1 MLKKTALSCAASPFA
16 AVPQRDCHQPLL
28 SQPRDLNS
36 ACQPYPFP
44 SALPNPTQ
52 TYLKFFSPRSH
63 LHPYH
68 NPSLL
73 KQMPNILSPTI

>member
-1 MLKKTALSCAASPFA
+1 
-16 AVPQRDCHQPLL
+16 
-28 SQPRDLNS
+28 
-36 ACQPYPFP
+36 
-44 SALPNPTQ
+44 LPNPTQ

-73 KQMPNILSPTI
+73 KQMPNIHSPTIPPTLTHHHSHIFQKVLANAFLLFIRSAAVY